1 VALPLAIY
9 VASYADYFASGH
21 SLGQWLHLQGYMA
34 TFNWNV
40 QGSSAMSSRPLT
52 WIFDATPIWYRW
64 ALSPHGV
71 VGMIAIGNPLLWWA
85 AIAASAGLLWL
96 AWQRRDGRLAVAPLL
111 VAVLYLPWLLT
122 SRQSYIYYL
131 TPAIPFLAIVVATA
145 GARLAGPAPLRGRWA
160 ATFFVAGA
168 VVMGVAAGGTLAVRL
183 AAPAALAAVLVA
195 VALAARRRGERL
207 PRPGAV
213 AAWLYTGAV
222 AGLAAAWLPFL
233 VSYAASFGY
242 YERLTW
248 LAVWR

>member
-1 VALPLAIY
+1 
-9 VASYADYFASGH
+9 
-21 SLGQWLHLQGYMA
+21 
-34 TFNWNV
+34 
-40 QGSSAMSSRPLT
+40 MSSRPLT

-71 VGMIAIGNPLLWWA
+71 VGMIAIGN
-85 AIAASAGLLWL
+85 
-96 AWQRRDGRLAVAPLL
+96 PLL

-183 AAPAALAAVLVA
+183 AAP
-195 VALAARRRGERL
+195 
-207 PRPGAV
+207 GAV
-213 AAWLYTGAV
+213 AAGLGGVGGGGGGRPPTPATRGRRRLAVHRRRRRSGRRLAAVPGLVRGLVWLLRAPDV
-222 AGLAAAWLPFL
+222 AGRLALSRAG
-233 VSYAASFGY
+233 VSRS
-242 YERLTW
+242 EPP
-248 LAVWR
+248 

>member
-1 VALPLAIY
+1 
-9 VASYADYFASGH
+9 
-21 SLGQWLHLQGYMA
+21 MA

-71 VGMIAIGNPLLWWA
+71 VGMIAIGN
-85 AIAASAGLLWL
+85 
-96 AWQRRDGRLAVAPLL
+96 PLL